1 METEGTVI
9 AIRRD
14 YADSIAAARRDLT
27 AKYARVDRL
36 MGSHQTLEVRQELQ
50 RLYRE
55 IQDLEEAL
63 DGVSLAS

>member
-1 METEGTVI
+1 
-9 AIRRD
+9 
-14 YADSIAAARRDLT
+14 
-27 AKYARVDRL
+27 VDRL